1 MEWEESTEAGEQ
13 EGKGVALKS
22 CTQFFQV
29 GNWRGVLLSLLALHH
44 FTIPP
49 HHHYSPLSLVL
60 TAPLFQWL
68 KTAEPEDEPEEQQKV
83 TVTII
88 VIIIVIVDRPLS
100 QAVFSIGDGEA
111 GGEDAP
117 AAAPEAAAS
126 AAAPPAAA
134 E

>member
-44 FTIPP
+44 TTTPP
-49 HHHYSPLSLVL
+49 LPLVL